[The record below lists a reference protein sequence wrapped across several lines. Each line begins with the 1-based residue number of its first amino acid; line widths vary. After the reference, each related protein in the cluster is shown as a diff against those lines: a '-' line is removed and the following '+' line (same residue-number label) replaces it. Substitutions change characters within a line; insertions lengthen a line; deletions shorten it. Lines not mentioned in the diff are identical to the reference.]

1 MDEFDLESINEYRFD
16 KKATSEEIMEEAVNK
31 KYSTFDL
38 YSDEEFKDSLNK
50 FQNWLND
57 KVNINHTAEI
67 GEIIFRKA

>member
-1 MDEFDLESINEYRFD
+1 MDEFDLESINEYRFE
-16 KKATSEEIMEEAVNK
+16 KKTTSEEIMKEAVNK

-38 YSDEEFKDSLNK
+38 YSDEEFKDSLNT

-57 KVNINHTAEI
+57 KVNINYTAEI

>member
-1 MDEFDLESINEYRFD
+1 MDELDLKSINEYRFE
-16 KKATSEEIMEEAVNK
+16 KKTTSEEIMKEAVNK

-38 YSDEEFKDSLNK
+38 YSDEEFKDSLNT
-50 FQNWLND
+50 FQNWLNY